1 MCLACAVPA
10 AADPGRESDGA
21 YRLDASK
28 PRSIAGIVR
37 AAGEVYGHY
46 PLLFAIL
53 AAAVIVPFEL
63 IVLAETGY
71 GPLRHG
77 NENAGVSLLLQ
88 LIRSSLITPLISAL
102 HMHAVVTI
110 AAGRRPRLTRVALRG
125 VTVLPVVAAAEI
137 VSGIGVFLG
146 TIALVV
152 PGILLAVRWAVV
164 AQAAALEG
172 EGWVDALRSSRRL
185 TTGHGW
191 HVFGLLLLASV
202 LTAAVLVGARAIPLG
217 SSSGVGSVAVGTAV
231 ETLVASFSALTL
243 ALLYF
248 DLQARSEV
256 AGAGTPT
263 APREHAHLRDLD

>member
-1 MCLACAVPA
+1 MSVL
-10 AADPGRESDGA
+10 DPGTGSDEA

-28 PRSIAGIVR
+28 PRSIGEIVR
-37 AAGEVYGHY
+37 AAGALYRRY

-53 AAAVIVPFEL
+53 AAAVIVPYEL
-63 IVLAETGY
+63 IVLAATGD

-77 NENAGVSLLLQ
+77 HENAGVSWLLL
-88 LIRSSLITPLISAL
+88 LLRTSLITPLVSAL

-110 AAGRRPRLTRVALRG
+110 AKGRRPRLAEVARRG
-125 VTVLPVVAAAEI
+125 AMALPVVAAAEI
-137 VSGIGVFLG
+137 VSGIGIFLG
-146 TIALVV
+146 SIALVV

-172 EGWVDALRSSRRL
+172 KGWVDALRSSRRL

-191 HVFGLLLLASV
+191 HAFGLLLVTGV
-202 LTAAVLVGARAIPLG
+202 LNAAVLFGARAIPLG
-217 SSSGVGSVAVGTAV
+217 SSSGAGSVAVGTTV

-248 DLQARSEV
+248 DLQARRDA
-256 AGAGTPT
+256 AGAETPRT